1 MTARRLI
8 LVRHGESVWNV
19 EHRVQGHTCRGLTDH
34 GRAQAER
41 TAEVLAARVGDAV
54 VVSSDLG
61 RCRDTAAP
69 LAAALGIEALADA
82 TLRER
87 DFGRWEGMTR
97 EDLERDDPA
106 RYQRWRAGEDVIAE
120 VGGESDV
127 VLRERAGAVFSRLLG
142 LRGGP
147 HDADGGAT
155 GGLSVALS
163 EAVSEAGTI
172 VAVTHGGTIWYGVHE
187 LLRISGYRLGTVDN
201 ASVTEL
207 VVGGRGPAGLD
218 LAAPRMA
225 RFNETSHL

>member
-34 GRAQAER
+34 GHAQAER
-41 TAEVLAARVGDAV
+41 TAEVLAARISDAV

-69 LAAALGIEALADA
+69 LVAALGIEPLVDA
-82 TLRER
+82 RLRER
-87 DFGRWEGMTR
+87 NFGHWEGMTR

-127 VLRERAGAVFSRLLG
+127 VLRERAGAVFSELLG
-142 LRGGP
+142 LRGGSDDTDSP
-147 HDADGGAT
+147 VGDVVT
-155 GGLSVALS
+155 G
-163 EAVSEAGTI
+163 AGTI

-187 LLRISGYRLGTVDN
+187 LLRIAGYRLGSVDN

-207 VVGGRGPAGLD
+207 VIGGRGPAGLD
-218 LAAPRMA
+218 LAAPRMT

>member
-41 TAEVLAARVGDAV
+41 TAEVLAARVRDAV

-69 LAAALGIEALADA
+69 LVAALGVEPLVDA

-87 DFGRWEGMTR
+87 NFGRWEGMTR
-97 EDLERDDPA
+97 EDLQRDDPA

-120 VGGESDV
+120 VGGESDA

-142 LRGGP
+142 MRGGP
-147 HDADGGAT
+147 DDADGGAT
-155 GGLSVALS
+155 DAL
-163 EAVSEAGTI
+163 SEAGTI

-187 LLRISGYRLGTVDN
+187 LLRIAGYRLGSVDN

-207 VVGGRGPAGLD
+207 VIGGRGPAGLD